1 MQVKQKNP
9 KTYKVMLPLNNIR
22 RFHPAGT
29 VVRKTLQTETGPGTT
44 DNPGSKCFT
53 LLR

>member
-1 MQVKQKNP
+1 
-9 KTYKVMLPLNNIR
+9 MLPSNKMR

-29 VVRKTLQTETGPGTT
+29 VVRKALQTETGPDTT